1 MTKNFGKSLPRE
13 KTVLFALLFVVLI
26 FTILDRS
33 YFTLANMVDI
43 SKQATINGII
53 AIGMTFA
60 IISGGID
67 LSVGCSFAITIVAV
81 GKLTVLGVP
90 PFLAF
95 VIGIIIGIFLG
106 YLNGLLVTKLNLQ
119 PFIATLATMSV
130 YRGIAY
136 VVTGG
141 WPVLGIPT
149 SYRKM
154 LGTKLFLD
162 IPIYV
167 FLFIFVAIIAHILL
181 KKTRYGNYIVAVGSN
196 EEAAKLSGLNVNRI
210 KVVAYCIAGACAA
223 LAGMIMLASLGTGEP
238 ASGTGYELNAIA
250 AAAVG
255 GTRMAGGR
263 GTALGTVLGAL
274 FLASLKIGLIVIGVD
289 TFWQYIVTGI
299 IIAIAAYLETM
310 QDKLTF
316 SASKKA
322 IK

>member
-1 MTKNFGKSLPRE
+1 MKKNLGKALPRE
-13 KTVLFALLFVVLI
+13 KTVLFALIFVVLI

-33 YFTLANMVDI
+33 YLTLANMVDI

-81 GKLTVLGVP
+81 GELTVLGVP
-90 PFLAF
+90 PFFAF
-95 VIGIIIGIFLG
+95 LIGIVIGIALG
-106 YLNGLLVTKLNLQ
+106 YVNGLLVTKLNLQ

-130 YRGIAY
+130 YRGVAY

-141 WPVLGIPT
+141 WPVLGIPS
-149 SYRKM
+149 SYRQM
-154 LGTKLFLD
+154 LGAKLFLD

-167 FLFIFVAIIAHILL
+167 FLFIFIAIIAHILL

-196 EEAAKLSGLNVNRI
+196 EEAAKLSGLNVDKI
-210 KVVAYCIAGACAA
+210 KVIAYCIAGACAA
-223 LAGMIMLASLGTGEP
+223 LAGMIMLSSLGTGEP
-238 ASGTGYELNAIA
+238 AAGAGYELDAIA
-250 AAAVG
+250 AAAIG

-274 FLASLKIGLIVIGVD
+274 FLASLKIGLIIIGVD

-299 IIAIAAYLETM
+299 IIAIAAYLETV
-310 QDKLTF
+310 QDQLSF
-316 SASKKA
+316 SAAKKSV
-322 IK
+322 K

>member
-1 MTKNFGKSLPRE
+1 MKNKITKSLPRE
-13 KTVLFALLFVVLI
+13 KTVLFALIFVVLI
-26 FTILDRS
+26 FTILDTS
-33 YFTLANMVDI
+33 YLTIANIVDI
-43 SKQATINGII
+43 LKQATINGII

-67 LSVGCSFAITIVAV
+67 LSVGCTFAITIVAV
-81 GKLTVLGVP
+81 GELTVLGVP
-90 PFLAF
+90 PLLA
-95 VIGIIIGIFLG
+95 IIIGIGIGIALG
-106 YLNGLLVTKLNLQ
+106 YINGILVTKLNLQ
-119 PFIATLATMSV
+119 PFIATLATMSA
-130 YRGIAY
+130 YRGVAY

-149 SYRKM
+149 SYRM
-154 LGTKLFLD
+154 LLGKKLFLN

-167 FLFIFVAIIAHILL
+167 FVFFVVAILAHVLL
-181 KKTRYGNYIVAVGSN
+181 KKTRYGNYLVAVGSN

-210 KVVAYCIAGACAA
+210 KVVAYSITGACAA

-238 ASGTGYELNAIA
+238 ASGTGYELDAIA
-250 AAAVG
+250 AAAIG

-274 FLASLKIGLIVIGVD
+274 FLAALKIGLIIVGVD

-316 SASKKA
+316 SAAKA
-322 IK
+322 SVK